1 MAKMSDEPTKHFTV
15 TSSEAVNTKKLA
27 NLTANTKNYGQ
38 ITLNTKPHS
47 DPPLFSQEINDFL
60 LLLGV
65 TKT

>member
-1 MAKMSDEPTKHFTV
+1 MTKMSEEPTKHFTV

-47 DPPLFSQEINDFL
+47 DPPQFSQEINDFL